1 MTMQLRAW
9 YPERLDP
16 TAWVTSLLAFPAIRN
31 VHVPEQ
37 DGPSAPNGHNNGSQD
52 PPSAL
57 ARDGRGRFA
66 RGHSGNLAGRPAGIA
81 AMIRRLDQM
90 AEAEGERIIEKLLAM
105 AKAGD
110 IGAMNIVATRL
121 WPTRRGRPLPEFEM
135 PPLTDATSVGEAL
148 AAIVAATASGLISP
162 AEATEL
168 SGVVKL
174 YADAL
179 ELGDLDR
186 RLQALESRLAWRG
199 DREVIADAE

>member
-1 MTMQLRAW
+1 
-9 YPERLDP
+9 
-16 TAWVTSLLAFPAIRN
+16 
-31 VHVPEQ
+31 
-37 DGPSAPNGHNNGSQD
+37 
-52 PPSAL
+52 
-57 ARDGRGRFA
+57 
-66 RGHSGNLAGRPAGIA
+66 
-81 AMIRRLDQM
+81 M
-90 AEAEGERIIEKLLAM
+90 AEDAATEIMETVVRQ

-110 IGAMNIVATRL
+110 PSALNIVCARL

-199 DREVIADAE
+199 DREVISDAE